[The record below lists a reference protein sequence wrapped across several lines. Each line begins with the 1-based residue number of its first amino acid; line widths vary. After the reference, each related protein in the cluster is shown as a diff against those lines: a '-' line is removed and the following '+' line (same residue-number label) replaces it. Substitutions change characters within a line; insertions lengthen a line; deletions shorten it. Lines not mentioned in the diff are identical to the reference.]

1 MKWRDHLRW
10 LRARPR
16 LSFAIAT
23 LLMLWSIVDFSTGT
37 WVGRDRSL
45 REFKA
50 PTPVDIPSIPA
61 ADSVNAVIDS
71 WFPLVAAS
79 EKAPPPRDIVP
90 QGIFRSEGSTMAI
103 VLLRASESQP
113 EERRRLAVGDT
124 VEGELVESID
134 TRRIVLAKDGRTR
147 ELVLLRGKP

>member
-1 MKWRDHLRW
+1 VKWRDHLRW

-16 LSFAIAT
+16 LSFVIAT
-23 LLMLWSIVDFSTGT
+23 LLVLWSMVDFFTGT

-45 REFKA
+45 REFKS

-79 EKAPPPRDIVP
+79 EKAPPPRDIVL

-103 VLLRASESQP
+103 LLLRASESQP
-113 EERRRLAVGDT
+113 EERRRLAIGDT